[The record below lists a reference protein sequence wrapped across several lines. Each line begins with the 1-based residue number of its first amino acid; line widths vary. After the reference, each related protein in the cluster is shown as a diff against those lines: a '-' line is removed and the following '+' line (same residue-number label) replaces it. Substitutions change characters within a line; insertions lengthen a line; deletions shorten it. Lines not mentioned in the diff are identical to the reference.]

1 MSRAISSDLI
11 ILDIGIE
18 LCTNCPYYDEVTNE
32 GDCIGTDTEL
42 CHLMKD
48 EVRKVREKIQKKED
62 EEKRKILENIQDAI
76 ERNESGLTIPELRDI
91 YGYEYGFLQSLMRR
105 GILESKRTKS
115 GKRTKVLITGV
126 NF

>member
-1 MSRAISSDLI
+1 
-11 ILDIGIE
+11 
-18 LCTNCPYYDEVTNE
+18 
-32 GDCIGTDTEL
+32 
-42 CHLMKD
+42 MKD

-76 ERNESGLTIPELRDI
+76 ETKGGLTMPELRDI

-105 GILESKRTKS
+105 GVLKSKRAKS